1 MKLPSL
7 TNSTIIL
14 IFLIF
19 LIIGVLVYDDYGI
32 SWDETYH
39 RINGFVSLN
48 FVRDIF
54 SLDAYPGLEHENKAF
69 AEAAKS
75 YGVLF
80 DLPMALI
87 EKKLQINDP
96 KDYFLL
102 RHFFNF
108 LVFFI
113 SNIFFY
119 FLLNKRFSKK
129 LSIIGL
135 IFLILSPRIFAES
148 FYNMKDVVF
157 LSFFII
163 SLYYAIDFI
172 NELSYKKAFL
182 SGLFC
187 ALAISVRV
195 LAIIVPFIVIFFF
208 ILSALD
214 KNKFLKDNIYKLVIF
229 SFSLFIFTI
238 LFWPYLWTDPLT
250 NFITTLKSMS
260 SYQWRGGIFYL
271 GNYISGLNLPWHYP
285 IVWISVSTP
294 IIYLLLFFLG
304 SLLIIFKIFNNFLN
318 LSNNNQTND
327 LWSGNK
333 ERMDVI
339 FFIIFYSTIFLV
351 IKINATLYGGWRH
364 LYFIYPC
371 LIFLS
376 IRGLEFISKMLAQKY
391 LIFFI
396 LPFLL
401 YTSIWM
407 FNNHPYQFAYFNIFA
422 GKNLQNNFE
431 IDYWGVSNKSS
442 LNFIAKNTSKKVS
455 VYVLSSSPY
464 QFSLPM
470 LDERERSKIA
480 FVSNLHDADFLVTN
494 HYYQK
499 GNPIEINKNLGKKFE
514 LIKEFKVDDIPIN
527 SIYKT
532 K

>member
-1 MKLPSL
+1 MKLPSVA
-7 TNSTIIL
+7 NSTIIL

-19 LIIGVLVYDDYGI
+19 LLMGVLIYDDYGI

-48 FVRDIF
+48 FVRDVF
-54 SLDAYPGLEHENKAF
+54 SLDTYPGIEHENKAF
-69 AEAAKS
+69 AQAAKS

-87 EKKLQINDP
+87 EKKFNIYDSR
-96 KDYFLL
+96 DYFLL

-113 SNIFFY
+113 SCIFFY
-119 FLLNKRFSKK
+119 FLLSKRFSQT

-135 IFLILSPRIFAES
+135 IFLILSPRIFTES
-148 FYNMKDVVF
+148 FYNLKDVLF

-163 SLYYAIDFI
+163 SLFYAINFI
-172 NELSYKKAFL
+172 DKLSYKNAFL

-214 KNKFLKDNIYKLVIF
+214 KNKFLKNNIYKLIIF
-229 SFSLFIFTI
+229 LFSLVIFTI

-271 GNYISGLNLPWHYP
+271 GNYVSGLNLPWHYP

-294 IIYLLLFFLG
+294 IIYLLLFLLG
-304 SLLIIFKIFNNFLN
+304 SLLILFKLFSNFLN
-318 LSNNNQTND
+318 LSNNNETND
-327 LWSGNK
+327 LWSGRK

-339 FFIIFYSTIFLV
+339 FFIIFYFTIFL
-351 IKINATLYGGWRH
+351 IIQINATLYGGWRH

-371 LIFLS
+371 LIFVS
-376 IRGLEFISKMLAQKY
+376 IRGLEFISKILSQKN

-407 FNNHPYQFAYFNIFA
+407 FKNHPYQFAYFNVLA

-431 IDYWGVSNKSS
+431 LDYWGISNKSALS
-442 LNFIAKNTSKKVS
+442 FIVNNTNKKVN
-455 VYVLSSSPY
+455 VFVLSSSPY
-464 QFSLPM
+464 EFSLLM
-470 LDERERSKIA
+470 LADDKRSKIA
-480 FVSNLHDADFLVTN
+480 FVSNLHEADFLVTN

-499 GNPIEINKNLGKKFE
+499 GNPIEINRNLVKRFE

-527 SIYKT
+527 SIYKI